1 MLRELKRAAE
11 GSVLET
17 HPHYRTAIG
26 VLGVSLPP
34 LLVLSSLLRRQ
45 EVQGSISAYYF
56 TSARD
61 VFVGILWV
69 IGVFLFFYRYRPRRP
84 ELARTQVEPIKTGA
98 ADAWLGKVAGVSAV
112 LVALVPTTPPPASP
126 VQPPE
131 IGMVHGLAA
140 AVLFT
145 SLSFFPLLLF
155 SQSRVRGH
163 VYRRYGWV
171 MIALLL
177 SVVAY
182 AFAPD
187 SLRESI
193 APWRPVLL
201 LESLLIFVFGLS
213 WFDRGLELAA
223 TAKGEAAAEGAGTPL
238 ARAS

>member
-45 EVQGSISAYYF
+45 ELQGSISAYYF

-61 VFVGILWV
+61 VFVGVLWV
-69 IGVFLFFYRYRPRRP
+69 IGVFLFFYQYRPRRP
-84 ELARTQVEPIKTGA
+84 ELARTKVEPIRTGA

-112 LVALVPTTPPPASP
+112 LVALFSTTPPPASP
-126 VQPPE
+126 AQPPE
-131 IGMVHGLAA
+131 IGMVHGVSA

-145 SLSFFPLLLF
+145 CLSLFPLLLF

-171 MIALLL
+171 MIALLV

-187 SLRESI
+187 GLRESL
-193 APWRPVLL
+193 ARWKPVLV
-201 LESLLIFVFGLS
+201 LESLLILVFGVS

-223 TAKGEAAAEGAGTPL
+223 SAKGDAETEGTGAPL